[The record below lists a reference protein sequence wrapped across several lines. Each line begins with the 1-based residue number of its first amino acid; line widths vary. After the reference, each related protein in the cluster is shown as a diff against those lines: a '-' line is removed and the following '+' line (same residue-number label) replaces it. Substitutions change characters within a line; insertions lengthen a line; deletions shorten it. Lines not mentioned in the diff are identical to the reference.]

1 VTRAG
6 DRPCVTS
13 PRVREEGACRVR
25 RNVFRNYAFA
35 LIAFGI
41 LLTPLSARAG
51 VEDFYRGRTVSL
63 IVGFSVGS
71 GYDLYARL
79 LARHIGKHIPGR
91 PSVVAQNMPGAGSV
105 KAATYVFSVAP
116 KDGSVIG
123 TMSRSVPVEPLL
135 GDLQLDA
142 RKFTWLGSIAS
153 TASLCATWH
162 TTPIKTWAD
171 VLTKPLTLGGEGTGA
186 DLDNFA
192 VILRTMFGAKVKL
205 VTGYPGGSEVNL
217 AIERGEIDGR
227 CGWSWD
233 SIKST
238 RPDWLRD
245 RKINLLVVF
254 SLQKAPDI
262 PPEVPLI
269 LDLAKSDE
277 QRTILR
283 LHLAGQFFGRP
294 FFAPPG
300 IPDDRRAALRAA
312 FDATMKDPDFVAEAR
327 ASRLEVN
334 PASGA
339 EIDQLLAEIYATPRD
354 MVEKARAAIR
364 N

>member
-1 VTRAG
+1 MAHNVSHNCVLACIAVCATAMIFAFPSVTRA
-6 DRPCVTS
+6 
-13 PRVREEGACRVR
+13 
-25 RNVFRNYAFA
+25 
-35 LIAFGI
+35 
-41 LLTPLSARAG
+41 AG
-51 VEDFYRGRTVSL
+51 VEDFYRGRTVSVV
-63 IVGFSVGS
+63 IGFSAGS

-79 LARHIGKHIPGR
+79 LARHIGKHIPGN
-91 PSVVAQNMPGAGSV
+91 PSVIAQNMPGAGSI
-105 KAATYVFSVAP
+105 KAAQYVFSVAP

-123 TMSRSVPVEPLL
+123 TMSRSLPVEPLL

-142 RKFTWLGSIAS
+142 RRFTWLGNI
-153 TASLCATWH
+153 TNNVSLCATWH
-162 TTPIKTWAD
+162 ASPVKTWAD
-171 VLTKPLTLGGEGTGA
+171 VLTKPFTLGGEGPGA

-192 VILRTMFGAKVKL
+192 LLLKSMFGAKIKL

-245 RKINLLVVF
+245 KKLNLLVAF
-254 SLQKAPDI
+254 ALAKAGDV

-269 LDLAKSDE
+269 MDMAKTDE
-277 QRTILR
+277 QRSILR
-283 LHLAGQFFGRP
+283 MYLAGQYLGRP

-300 IPDDRRAALRAA
+300 IPDDRKAALRAA
-312 FDATMKDPDFVAEAR
+312 FDATMKDPALIADAR
-327 ASRLEVN
+327 KMQLEVD
-334 PASGA
+334 PLSSA
-339 EIDQLLAEIYATPRD
+339 EIDRLLAEIYATPKD
-354 MVEKARAAIR
+354 VIEKARAAIR